1 MSGLEVVVAHSVT
14 DAPVL
19 PIGPAAGY
27 AVTPGRL
34 GEMLAERER
43 WCRTPYP
50 ACFEAACLE
59 AEPGGDARRLL
70 TFDDGYRDF
79 ASHALPLLE
88 ASETPCLLFVVT
100 LWADGAEGPLESQLA
115 ALVASLDRI
124 RLPSGEDRGLPST
137 EARDRTYRELYQA
150 ARGDPP
156 AGRRAR
162 LEALARDND
171 LAIPPVPES
180 FLDWEEI
187 AALDRHPLVT
197 IGAHSR
203 THPLLTTLPHAEAR
217 QEITASRRELG
228 ERLGHPIDAFS
239 YPYGGNSFRL
249 RHAARWAGYRHAFT
263 TRARPV
269 GRRVRPFAIPR
280 FDVRHPGLT
289 PHA

>member
-27 AVTPGRL
+27 AVTPDRIE
-34 GEMLAERER
+34 EMLDERER

-50 ACFEAACLE
+50 ECLE
-59 AEPGGDARRLL
+59 AKPEGNARRVL

-88 ASETPCLLFVVT
+88 GSETPCLLFIVT
-100 LWADGAEGPLESQLA
+100 SWADGAEGPLENRLA
-115 ALVASLDRI
+115 ALVAGLDRI
-124 RLPSGEDRGLPST
+124 RLPSGEERALPSAET
-137 EARDRTYRELYQA
+137 RDHTYRELYQA

-156 AGRRAR
+156 AGRQAR
-162 LEALARDND
+162 LEALARDNGVP
-171 LAIPPVPES
+171 IPPVPES
-180 FLDWEEI
+180 FLDWDEI

-217 QEITASRRELG
+217 QEIAGSRRDLG
-228 ERLGHPIDAFS
+228 ERLGHPVDAFS

-249 RHAARWAGYRHAFT
+249 RRAAREAGYRHAFT

-269 GRRVRPFAIPR
+269 GRRLRPFAIPR
-280 FDVRHPGLT
+280 FDVHHPWL
-289 PHA
+289 ASDA